1 MDYPKRIS
9 FLCHPYHRGGVTRWM
24 ADAAIFLSNKGVEV
38 FFITLE
44 PKKDFFSGQGRET
57 LIQLIEKA
65 GTSIKIIKTKVG
77 RSFEFGTP
85 YYCAII
91 YKQVTESGL
100 PLGTPIILSDDLY
113 VWMAATYLHASYPI
127 IGVLHAD
134 EEYYYKL
141 AQNYYQSTDAFVC
154 VSNRILKNLLEKSN
168 LISANNVKVIPCGIH
183 LPEIVYKEKD
193 DNTLQL
199 IYVGR
204 LTEYQKR
211 VSDIF
216 KICERL
222 YADNLQFHITI
233 IGEGEAKNKLI
244 EQFRV
249 ANMEKLATFTGWLS
263 QNEVSDY
270 LAVSDILVLTS
281 DFEGMPVAMM
291 EALSAGCG
299 VVGTRVSGMEDYENV
314 PEAENCLQVYIVGN
328 INDAVY
334 NIKKLASIP
343 YVIRKNAARTIAE
356 KDFSMEICVNKYME
370 VCNSIPTRIFQKTN
384 IAIST
389 KAIVLSKFRAAIR
402 YLKVRFR

>member
-85 YYCAII
+85 YYCAFI
-91 YKQVTESGL
+91 YKKVTESGL

-141 AQNYYQSTDAFVC
+141 AQNYYQSTDALVC
-154 VSNRILKNLLEKSN
+154 VSNRILKKLLEKNN
-168 LISANNVKVIPCGIH
+168 LISANKVKVIPCGIH
-183 LPEIVYKEKD
+183 LPEIINKEND
-193 DNTLQL
+193 HNTLQL

-222 YADNLQFHITI
+222 YADNLQFKITI

-244 EQFRV
+244 EQFRI
-249 ANMEKLATFTGWLS
+249 AGMERIATFTGWLS
-263 QNEVSDY
+263 QNEVNDN
-270 LAVSDILVLTS
+270 LAASDILILTS

-314 PEAENCLQVYIVGN
+314 PEAENCLQVYTVGN
-328 INDAVY
+328 INDAVH
-334 NIKKLASIP
+334 NIKKLASVP
-343 YVIRKNAARTIAE
+343 YTIRKNAARTIAE
-356 KDFSMEICVNKYME
+356 NDFSMEICVNKYME
-370 VCNSIPTRIFQKTN
+370 VCNSMPTRNFQKSD
-384 IAIST
+384 IAISP
-389 KAIVLSKFRAAIR
+389 KAVLLSKFRAAIR
-402 YLKVRFR
+402 YLKVRFK